1 MAITMRRNFLPLTSL
16 DLVTREDMAAVGQF
30 VRGKILERTA
40 RGVDASGQAFAP
52 YSAPYAE
59 RKRTDLGAT
68 GVVDLMVSGEMLRA
82 ITYEARP
89 NGVTLYF
96 AR

>member
-1 MAITMRRNFLPLTSL
+1 MPITMRRNFLPLDRL

-30 VRGKILERTA
+30 VRSRILERTA
-40 RGVDASGQAFAP
+40 RGVDAEGQAFAP
-52 YSAPYAE
+52 YSERYAAV
-59 RKRTDLGAT
+59 KRDELGAT
-68 GVVDLMVSGEMLRA
+68 GAVDLMVSGEMLRA

-89 NGVTLYF
+89 SGVTLYF